1 MAAPG
6 TGCSFVQRWD
16 VSSGS
21 AASLGVCS
29 LCALGAHNFH
39 LSPPSTGAELSVQF
53 NCNSAI
59 RRCEKFPVTPGVHR
73 FLISMISFRLIS
85 LSLVS
90 DKGEGF

>member
-39 LSPPSTGAELSVQF
+39 LSPPLHRCRAVCTIQLQF
-53 NCNSAI
+53 SDTEMRKVPGHPRSASL
-59 RRCEKFPVTPGVHR
+59 FN
-73 FLISMISFRLIS
+73 FYDFISFNFIEFS
-85 LSLVS
+85 
-90 DKGEGF
+90 E